1 MPLPPLLDVL
11 LQMRNPLY
19 KWQLWKSEVRYQR
32 YCGKRHYEIAMD
44 KLKRLREHPPEPH
57 TIAGTTVVQ
66 CVSLMWGTPPRLGD
80 DLERLCLKTGC
91 IAPWKNAA
99 LSGVQSNAFNEES
112 IHL

>member
-57 TIAGTTVVQ
+57 TIAGTTVVR
-66 CVSLMWGTPPRLGD
+66 CVSLPWGTPPRLEATWSLPKNRLLCT
-80 DLERLCLKTGC
+80 LEECRVNWR
-91 IAPWKNAA
+91 A
-99 LSGVQSNAFNEES
+99 E
-112 IHL
+112 